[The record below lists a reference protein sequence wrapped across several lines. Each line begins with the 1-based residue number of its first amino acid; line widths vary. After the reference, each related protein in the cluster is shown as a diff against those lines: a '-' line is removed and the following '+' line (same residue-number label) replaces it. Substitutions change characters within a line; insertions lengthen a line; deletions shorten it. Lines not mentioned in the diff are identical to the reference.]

1 MDNLVPLAGIYVITH
16 IQTGRKYVGQSFDA
30 DSRIK
35 HYRYGSGHA
44 EIGRAIKEHG
54 IDAFSFEVIERIHDE
69 KQLSDREA
77 HWIATLGTV
86 SPNGFNMK
94 SCGITKFHHGREHLT
109 PALSVSERQSRARK
123 AVSDA
128 GGRTITFKLDKATS
142 DVLAELCVITGM
154 DQQSVVRLALISAA
168 QTAPAACAD

>member
-1 MDNLVPLAGIYVITH
+1 MDDLVPLAGIYVITH
-16 IQTGRKYVGQSFDA
+16 ISTGRKYVGQSFDA

-77 HWIATLGTV
+77 YWIATLGTV
-86 SPNGFNMK
+86 SPNGFNIR
-94 SCGITKFHHGREHLT
+94 SCGTTKFHQGRENLT
-109 PALSVSERQSRARK
+109 PAASAGDRQSRARQALK
-123 AVSDA
+123 ES
-128 GGRTITFKLDKATS
+128 GGRTITFKLDKAGS
-142 DVLAELCVITGM
+142 DALAALCATGV
-154 DQQSVVRLALISAA
+154 DQQSAVRGALLLYASKMH
-168 QTAPAACAD
+168 ACAD